1 MVLDVN
7 ILSPLNE
14 FWQNK
19 KDLAMW
25 LTAYSGKQMTFM
37 VVSAIS

>member
-1 MVLDVN
+1 MN
-7 ILSPLNE
+7 FGKI
-14 FWQNK
+14 K

-25 LTAYSGKQMTFM
+25 LTAQSGKQMTFM